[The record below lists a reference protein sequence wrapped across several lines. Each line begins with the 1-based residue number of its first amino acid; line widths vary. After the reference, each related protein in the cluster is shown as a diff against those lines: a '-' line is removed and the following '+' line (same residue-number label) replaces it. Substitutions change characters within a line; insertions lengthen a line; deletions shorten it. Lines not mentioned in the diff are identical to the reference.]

1 MEFTIERRG
10 DTLVIGVPETL
21 IVQNRQALKQRVVHE
36 LEHGQLKFLIDL
48 SQTGYVDSAGL
59 GALVSLSK
67 KVREYGGELRLG
79 NLNGDLRRLLELT
92 RVRALLR
99 VDDGSEEG
107 DGSAGRVAPLPPR
120 PSSPLHGADEA
131 DPPDGP

>member
-1 MEFTIERRG
+1 VEFTIERRG

-36 LEHGQLKFLIDL
+36 LDHGQLKFLIDL

-79 NLNGDLRRLLELT
+79 NPNADLRRLLELT
-92 RVRALLR
+92 RVRALLQ
-99 VDDGSEEG
+99 VDDGSDEG
-107 DGSAGRVAPLPPR
+107 DGSAGRTAPLPPR
-120 PSSPLHGADEA
+120 PNGPLQDSGEA
-131 DPPDGP
+131 DLADGP